1 MTYLLTLQWSW
12 PARRSALI
20 VVGEDADADGSYW
33 SKIAS
38 CVPAGRKEVARS
50 GAVAPPGP
58 PSAARGCRARILPGA
73 GAPPRSA
80 GEELMGSAAEDEQ
93 ARVARVLEE
102 ELARVDSPAAAEAVV
117 ERVERLAA
125 GQTEADRAAA
135 AEEVPTPAAA
145 VERAAQAPAPPAAAA
160 AALTTAASQAVAD
173 RPEAS
178 AVVAA
183 AQEAVGVA
191 GAPAPPAARR
201 GGQYLREAVLRRMGP
216 LQALDARLF
225 LVVNEL
231 PHPRWADGFLYS
243 LSLVTTGGGVWAVG
257 VLIARRRQVR
267 GSRGA
272 LRLVLPTVIGATWL
286 VEHPIKEAIR
296 RRRPFID
303 VVRAL
308 VVGKKPGSWSFPSGH
323 TASAFA
329 GAWILSRRWPRAAAL
344 FYAVA
349 ATVGFGRVYLGA

>member
-160 AALTTAASQAVAD
+160 AALTAAASQAVAD
-173 RPEAS
+173 RPEAP

-191 GAPAPPAARR
+191 GAPTPPAARR
-201 GGQYLREAVLRRMGP
+201 GGHYLREAVLRRMGP

-225 LVVNEL
+225 LAVNEL
-231 PHPRWADGFLYS
+231 PHPRWADGFLYG
-243 LSLVTTGGGVWAVG
+243 LSLVTTGGGVWGRG
-257 VLIARRRQVR
+257 VLLPPPRPGR

-272 LRLVLPTVIGATWL
+272 LRVGFPAGGGGARPGGDP
-286 VEHPIKEAIR
+286 VQGGGR
-296 RRRPFID
+296 RRGPLLRGP
-303 VVRAL
+303 
-308 VVGKKPGSWSFPSGH
+308 
-323 TASAFA
+323 
-329 GAWILSRRWPRAAAL
+329 
-344 FYAVA
+344 
-349 ATVGFGRVYLGA
+349 

>member
-1 MTYLLTLQWSW
+1 ME
-12 PARRSALI
+12 A
-20 VVGEDADADGSYW
+20 V
-33 SKIAS
+33 
-38 CVPAGRKEVARS
+38 RS
-50 GAVAPPGP
+50 GVV
-58 PSAARGCRARILPGA
+58 AARGRRHEFCLVRGRRGE
-73 GAPPRSA
+73 AP
-80 GEELMGSAAEDEQ
+80 GEESMGPAPEDEQ

-102 ELARVDSPAAAEAVV
+102 ELARVDSPATAEAVV

-125 GQTEADRAAA
+125 GQTEAERAAA
-135 AEEVPTPAAA
+135 AEEVPAPAAA
-145 VERAAQAPAPPAAAA
+145 VERAAQAPAPPTATA

-173 RPEAS
+173 RPEAP

-201 GGQYLREAVLRRMGP
+201 GGHYLREAVLRRMGP

-225 LVVNEL
+225 LAVNEL
-231 PHPRWADGFLYS
+231 PHPRWADGFLYG
-243 LSLVTTGGGVWAVG
+243 LSLVTTGGWIWALG
-257 VLIARRRQVR
+257 VLVARRRQVR

-329 GAWILSRRWPRAAAL
+329 GAWVLSRRWPRGASL

-349 ATVGFGRVYLGA
+349 ATVGFGRVYLGAHYPGDVTSGAVLGTALAEAIRRLIDDSPRGG